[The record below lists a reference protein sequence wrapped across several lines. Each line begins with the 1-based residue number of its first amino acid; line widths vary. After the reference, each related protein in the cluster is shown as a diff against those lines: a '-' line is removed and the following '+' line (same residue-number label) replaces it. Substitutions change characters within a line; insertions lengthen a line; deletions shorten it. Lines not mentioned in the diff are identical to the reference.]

1 MMNSKSS
8 KSKCRIVFLLMLCA
22 ILFMGCSDSARNPT
36 DTGTPGGD
44 NNGDNGGGNDDDT
57 VDYGIL
63 YFTSESSTQWQADGP
78 VTVTNGNITAY
89 NQSNLVQNGR
99 CILVDS
105 IDFQSSTHI
114 TFTWREDVENGASY
128 SFLASDSPERLQIIL
143 YREDAN
149 GYMAGQFEL
158 FMSSPIFVCYLFTMP
173 PSGSVTLS
181 SIRGYGK

>member
-1 MMNSKSS
+1 
-8 KSKCRIVFLLMLCA
+8 MLCA

-36 DTGTPGGD
+36 DTGTPGGE
-44 NNGDNGGGNDDDT
+44 NNGGNGGGNDDDT

-63 YFTSESSTQWQADGP
+63 YFTSGSSTQWQADGP

-89 NQSNLVQNGR
+89 NQSDVVQNGR

-114 TFTWREDVENGASY
+114 TFTWREDVQNDANY
-128 SFLASDSPERLQIIL
+128 SFLASDSPERLQSIP
-143 YREDAN
+143 YRENALGN
-149 GYMAGQFEL
+149 MAAPFDL
-158 FMSSPIFVCYLFTMP
+158 FMSSPIFVCYLFTLP
-173 PSGSVTLS
+173 PSSRVTLT

>member
-1 MMNSKSS
+1 
-8 KSKCRIVFLLMLCA
+8 
-22 ILFMGCSDSARNPT
+22 MGCSDSARNPT

-44 NNGDNGGGNDDDT
+44 NNGDNGGGGNNGT

-89 NQSNLVQNGR
+89 NQSNLIQNGR

-114 TFTWREDVENGASY
+114 TFTWREEVENGASY
-128 SFLASDSPERLQIIL
+128 SFLASDSRERLQSIP

-149 GYMAGQFEL
+149 GDMAGQFDL

-181 SIRGYGK
+181 STRGFGK